1 MNEEI
6 RKNLLAN
13 VIVPGVLTV
22 AGIIIGSV
30 YLYLFVL

>member
-13 VIVPGVLTV
+13 VIVPGVV
-22 AGIIIGSV
+22 SVVGVIAGAI
-30 YLYLFVL
+30 YLYAFVL